1 MFLKFCKFLGKHQ
14 RWSLYNLMFKRDSS
28 TCVFWWILQKLSEY
42 LFYWTPGWLLL
53 TFYCNGK
60 NLIKKNLS
68 DVSTI
73 GCLVFFDIF
82 LVMFFLNVYSWVY
95 FSHWGCGVFFKY
107 LESQNTRVLSQKLS
121 TKPHTNFMLFS
132 LRCSKIDILPMEK
145 L

>member
-1 MFLKFCKFLGKHQ
+1 MFLKLCKFLGKHQ

-95 FSHWGCGVFFKY
+95 FSHWGCRVFLSTWNLKIRECYRKNFQLNHIQTLCFFFK
-107 LESQNTRVLSQKLS
+107 
-121 TKPHTNFMLFS
+121 ML
-132 LRCSKIDILPMEK
+132 
-145 L
+145 